1 MFTYLKRRKEL
12 ARHER
17 ALKLIRN
24 SNTGEMKLIQEY
36 AEQERVKILRRLR
49 HSSPLTDSRLN
60 LIDKFI
66 IGLGAIMVA
75 VSTFMILGRL
85 LGRI

>member
-1 MFTYLKRRKEL
+1 MFTYLNRRNEL

-24 SNTGEMKLIQEY
+24 SNVGEMKSIQEY

-49 HSSPLTDSRLN
+49 RTPSRPNFL
-60 LIDKFI
+60 DKFV
-66 IGLGAIMVA
+66 IGLGAVMVA